1 MKLLDLYFGLFI
13 YFLFGLEQVFG
24 IGAIRLVSTLV
35 TRGDMINRNRDF
47 PQFVRLRNAL
57 GDKFWKGSNPYQHYY
72 KMVRNWHEGAIVALF
87 YHRLGLPRWKK
98 RFQVVGPLPQSHPE
112 WGKRPVIFT
121 FLHTGPYGLLSFWL
135 RAQGIAVASLA
146 GGFPLI
152 IDNRHHKKAV
162 VIGNRRFGLENVPH
176 VFNRYRA
183 MRDGIRFLTP
193 GRALVI
199 ALDGGRIGD
208 DGEPCNADGFPILV
222 KQGAVRIAART
233 NAILIPISVRR
244 TSFCRFEIHFRA
256 PVPDELI
263 QKHDTTKA
271 NQHIVSELWPDIK
284 DDPTDLNW
292 TTLEELAP
300 SLRAFR
306 VGWP

>member
-13 YFLFGLEQVFG
+13 NSLYVLEKIFG
-24 IGAIRLVSTLV
+24 IDAIRLIAAVV

-47 PQFVRLRNAL
+47 PQFVCLRNHL
-57 GDKFWKGSNPYQHYY
+57 GDDFWKGSNAYHHYY

-98 RFQVVGPLPQSHPE
+98 RFEVTGPLPQSHPE

-121 FLHTGPYGLLSFWL
+121 FMHTGPFGLLSFWL

-146 GGFPLI
+146 GGLPMI
-152 IDNRHHKKAV
+152 IDNRHHCKVIA
-162 VIGNRRFGLENVPH
+162 IGNRRFGLDGVPNN
-176 VFNRYRA
+176 FNRYSA
-183 MRDGIRFLTP
+183 LRDGIRFLTP
-193 GRALVI
+193 GHALII

-208 DGEPCNADGFPILV
+208 DGESCDADGFPILV

-244 TSFCRFEIHFRA
+244 TSFCRFVIHFRD
-256 PVPDELI
+256 PVPDELVRDP
-263 QKHDTTKA
+263 DTTKA
-271 NQHIVSELWPDIK
+271 SQHIVSALWPDIK
-284 DDPTDLNW
+284 EDPTDLNW

-300 SLRAFR
+300 SLRTFR